1 MIIAVD
7 GPAASGKGTLARR
20 LAGTYKLAYL
30 DSGAL
35 YRTVA
40 MVLLNEDN
48 DPSNETACIAAAKG
62 LTLSAVISED
72 LRSDRVAKAA
82 STVAAIPAVRRVLLD
97 LQQGFA
103 QEPGIGFAGAI
114 IDGRDI
120 GTVVCPNADIK
131 IFVTAGIEV
140 RVRRRVK
147 ELRERGEDAIEARV
161 LAEMSERD
169 KRDSTR
175 SIAPLVPAA
184 DAWILDTSELDADG
198 AFETAKTHIDK
209 YSRI

>member
-20 LAGTYKLAYL
+20 LADTYKLAYL

-35 YRTVA
+35 YRAVA
-40 MVLLNEDN
+40 IALLNEDK
-48 DPSNETACIAAAKG
+48 DPSNEAASVAAAKG
-62 LTLSAVISED
+62 LALSAVMAED
-72 LRSDRVAKAA
+72 LRSDRVAEAA
-82 STVAAIPAVRRVLLD
+82 SKVATIPAVRQVLLNF
-97 LQQGFA
+97 QQGFA
-103 QEPGIGFAGAI
+103 REPGTGFAGAI

-120 GTVVCPNADIK
+120 GTIVCPNADIK
-131 IFVTAGIEV
+131 IFVTARIEV

-161 LAEMSERD
+161 LADMRERD

-175 SIAPLVPAA
+175 SIAPLVSAG
-184 DAWILDTSELDADG
+184 DAWILDVSELDADET
-198 AFETAKTHIDK
+198 FEAAKTHIDK
-209 YSRI
+209 CFRI